1 LVARGRTLGALTLAM
16 TSSGRAFTH
25 GNLEL
30 LDELVGRASV
40 AVDNS
45 RLYADIQDNDRRKDE
60 FLAML
65 GHELRN
71 PLAAIANALEYA
83 TVARTDERAFGR
95 AREILGR
102 QVQMM
107 ARLVDDL
114 LDVSR
119 ITRGKIELRKET
131 VELEGAVRRAVAT
144 VDPIITTRQHEL
156 TVSLPDHPVRL
167 TADPARLEQIL
178 ANLLNNAAKYT
189 DPGGRIRL
197 DAICQGDQV
206 SIHIHDSGV
215 GIPEHLLPRVFDLF
229 MQGDRSLDRA
239 QGGLGIGLTLVR
251 SLVEMHGGAVEA
263 KSDGPGR
270 GSEFIVRLPS
280 SNAPQHEGANGATN
294 GDAAPAAASSRRVMV
309 VDDNA
314 DLVATMT
321 ALLKLA
327 GHDVCACNDGPSA
340 IDAALEY
347 QPEVILIDIG
357 LPGMNGYEV
366 AARLRQMPN
375 FEQATLVAITG
386 YGQADDRR
394 RAREAGFDHHLTK
407 PVFFEHLQEVL
418 SYPHRPARAGA
429 PSSA

>member
-1 LVARGRTLGALTLAM
+1 
-16 TSSGRAFTH
+16 
-25 GNLEL
+25 
-30 LDELVGRASV
+30 
-40 AVDNS
+40 
-45 RLYADIQDNDRRKDE
+45 
-60 FLAML
+60 
-65 GHELRN
+65 
-71 PLAAIANALEYA
+71 
-83 TVARTDERAFGR
+83 
-95 AREILGR
+95 
-102 QVQMM
+102 M

-144 VDPIITTRQHEL
+144 TDPIITTRQHEL
-156 TVSLPDHPVRL
+156 TVSLPDHPVLL

-197 DAICQGDQV
+197 DAVCQGDQV
-206 SIHIHDSGV
+206 AIHIHDSGV
-215 GIPEHLLPRVFDLF
+215 GIPEHLLARVFDLF

-251 SLVEMHGGAVEA
+251 SLVEMHGGTVEA

-270 GSEFIVRLPS
+270 GSEFIVRLPCS
-280 SNAPQHEGANGATN
+280 RAPVHEGANGSAN
-294 GDAAPAAASSRRVMV
+294 GDAAPAAPASRRVLV

-327 GHDVCACNDGPSA
+327 GHDVCACHDGPAA
-340 IDAALEY
+340 IETALEY

-366 AARLRQMPN
+366 ASRLRQMPT

-429 PSSA
+429 PSTIV